1 MSLATRGSGSSPGAP
16 AWGGYWALGV
26 CGGGGSWKAP
36 GMPFAGPLDGL
47 PEPRHQIL
55 GLGLGALDAGD
66 AQPHPV
72 PALGGLERGPGMN
85 QGLHK

>member
-1 MSLATRGSGSSPGAP
+1 
-16 AWGGYWALGV
+16 
-26 CGGGGSWKAP
+26 
-36 GMPFAGPLDGL
+36 MPFAGPLDGL

-85 QGLHK
+85 QGLHKVLHPYLEVLLPGQPAPPPVPEGQGPDPA